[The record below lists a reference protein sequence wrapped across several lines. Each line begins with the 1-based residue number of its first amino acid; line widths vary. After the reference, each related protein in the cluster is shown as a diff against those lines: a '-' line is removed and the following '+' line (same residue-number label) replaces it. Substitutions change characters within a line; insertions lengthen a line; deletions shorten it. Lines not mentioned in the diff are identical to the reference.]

1 MTEDQRIEQFRNMAR
16 ANPDDD
22 LAHFALGQALFDTAR
37 FAEAAIVL
45 KSVLR
50 LNPDYSRAYVL
61 LGRAQAETGDPE
73 GAVETWQSGYT
84 AAQRRGDFMPA
95 RELAVLLTE
104 AGAQPVESSP
114 NESTNAG
121 LIGIGKGG
129 VEPARPVDT
138 REPGEFEVRDVRTG
152 RIGQRLTFDPF
163 GDEIGAFIQA
173 NVSQESWQ
181 AWMEMSI
188 KLVNELRLDLGDAEA
203 QRIWDLQMK
212 DFLNLPDALFAD
224 KTWE

>member
-1 MTEDQRIEQFRNMAR
+1 MTEDPRIEQFRNMAR

-22 LAHFALGQALFDTAR
+22 LAHFALGQALFDAAR
-37 FAEAAIVL
+37 YAEAAIVL

-73 GAVETWQSGYT
+73 GAVATWQSGHA

-95 RELAVLLTE
+95 RELAGLLSE
-104 AGAQPVESSP
+104 AGVPVAETNP
-114 NESTNAG
+114 TASTG
-121 LIGIGKGG
+121 LIGIDEGG
-129 VEPARPVDT
+129 VEHALPVDT
-138 REPGEFEVRDVRTG
+138 REPGEGEVRDVRTG
-152 RIGQRLTFDPF
+152 RIGPRMTFDPF